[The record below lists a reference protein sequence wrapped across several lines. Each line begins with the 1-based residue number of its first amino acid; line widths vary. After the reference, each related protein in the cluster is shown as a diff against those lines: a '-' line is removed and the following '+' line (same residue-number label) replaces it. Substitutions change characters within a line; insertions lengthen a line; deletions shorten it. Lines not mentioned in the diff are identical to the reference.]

1 MFNIAVQAG
10 YELFEAQFSPRR
22 TLQLWLGSRAHFR
35 QCFIRLLV
43 Y

>member
-1 MFNIAVQAG
+1 MFNIAVQAI
-10 YELFEAQFSPRR
+10 YELFEAQFFSRR
-22 TLQLWLGSRAHFR
+22 AIQLWLESRAHFR